1 MSGFKLDSTDNFHNK
16 ENSFSITSKVI
27 PILRSRTLEDIISQ
41 EYGESI
47 SRAQELKEQET
58 STKDCLNHHRINDEY
73 RSKMV
78 DWMVEVLDIFNCSKR
93 TFFLSV
99 RIMDLFFKTEQATIG
114 IEELHVIGVACMM
127 IASKY
132 EDIKALDMK
141 TIYYKIAHER
151 LPKAYIVM
159 IEKKILKVLDYKLFI
174 PTVADFLEPLIA
186 GCCKGDKAQAYLI
199 AELAQLSGKFAW
211 IKPSMLAQAVGFI
224 VCREIG
230 RDCRQGNEEVA
241 VVAGELSEFIRNY
254 SLPYKATFTKYET
267 RPLY

>member
-1 MSGFKLDSTDNFHNK
+1 MSEFKTLNSNDLLNK
-16 ENSFSITSKVI
+16 ENSLHSSNK
-27 PILRSRTLEDIISQ
+27 PSLILRSRTLEEVVSQ

-47 SRAQELKEQET
+47 SRVQELKESET
-58 STKDCLNHHRINDEY
+58 STKDCLNLHRVNEDL

-99 RIMDLFFKTEQATIG
+99 RIMDLFFKTEPSTIG

-151 LPKAYIVM
+151 LPKAYIVL
-159 IEKKILKVLDYKLFI
+159 IEKKILKVLDYKLFV
-174 PTVADFLEPLIA
+174 PTVVDFLEPLLA
-186 GCCKGDKAQAYLI
+186 GYCKADKAQAYLI
-199 AELAQLSGKFAW
+199 AELAQLNGSFAW
-211 IKPSMLAQAVGFI
+211 IKPSVLSQAVFFI
-224 VCREIG
+224 VLRNVANEFESSSEVFVVVEELREYL
-230 RDCRQGNEEVA
+230 RSYN
-241 VVAGELSEFIRNY
+241 
-254 SLPYKATFTKYET
+254 LPYKSSFVKYKGQ
-267 RPLY
+267 PVF